1 MIYFVAGTNDLY
13 GVKVGNDGTFGEE
26 KSVRVYETGYSAM
39 TPEVYNGKV
48 YVSGCVGTSPFSDKG
63 YLAVVDVQSEQYKV
77 NYIVELPAYAMGE
90 MLVSKTGENSV
101 RLYFT
106 VNYVESDE
114 NYVPYSGGG
123 IYSIEDT
130 KGATSAKLET
140 IYEPDKDHANYCMN
154 SIYVDEDGTMYY
166 INDSKTIRHWQKSS
180 KHNTINIQC
189 NNNSSQRNK
198 SKTSHKNSK
207 EAQESVKLTM
217 EKEKIR

>member
-1 MIYFVAGTNDLY
+1 
-13 GVKVGNDGTFGEE
+13 
-26 KSVRVYETGYSAM
+26 
-39 TPEVYNGKV
+39 
-48 YVSGCVGTSPFSDKG
+48 
-63 YLAVVDVQSEQYKV
+63 
-77 NYIVELPAYAMGE
+77 MGE

-154 SIYVDEDGTMYY
+154 SIYVDEDGTMTPKQF
-166 INDSKTIRHWQKSS
+166 SPLAKKQ
-180 KHNTINIQC
+180 Q
-189 NNNSSQRNK
+189 
-198 SKTSHKNSK
+198 
-207 EAQESVKLTM
+207 A
-217 EKEKIR
+217 

>member
-1 MIYFVAGTNDLY
+1 
-13 GVKVGNDGTFGEE
+13 
-26 KSVRVYETGYSAM
+26 
-39 TPEVYNGKV
+39 
-48 YVSGCVGTSPFSDKG
+48 
-63 YLAVVDVQSEQYKV
+63 
-77 NYIVELPAYAMGE
+77 MGE

-106 VNYVESDE
+106 VNYAESDE

-166 INDSKTIRHWQKSS
+166 INDSKTIFAIGKQ
-180 KHNTINIQC
+180 
-189 NNNSSQRNK
+189 
-198 SKTSHKNSK
+198 
-207 EAQESVKLTM
+207 
-217 EKEKIR
+217 

>member
-1 MIYFVAGTNDLY
+1 
-13 GVKVGNDGTFGEE
+13 
-26 KSVRVYETGYSAM
+26 M

-106 VNYVESDE
+106 VNYAESDE

-140 IYEPDKDHANYCMN
+140 IY
-154 SIYVDEDGTMYY
+154 
-166 INDSKTIRHWQKSS
+166 
-180 KHNTINIQC
+180 KHNTMNIQC

-207 EAQESVKLTM
+207 KYKKRKTDM
-217 EKEKIR
+217 EKEKIRQRLCHLRQSRKR

>member
-1 MIYFVAGTNDLY
+1 
-13 GVKVGNDGTFGEE
+13 
-26 KSVRVYETGYSAM
+26 M

-114 NYVPYSGGG
+114 NYVPYEWWWNV
-123 IYSIEDT
+123 YSIEDT
-130 KGATSAKLET
+130 TRSD
-140 IYEPDKDHANYCMN
+140 I
-154 SIYVDEDGTMYY
+154 S
-166 INDSKTIRHWQKSS
+166 
-180 KHNTINIQC
+180 
-189 NNNSSQRNK
+189 
-198 SKTSHKNSK
+198 
-207 EAQESVKLTM
+207 
-217 EKEKIR
+217 KIRNDL